1 MANFKIGDVL
11 DYIQP
16 TKYIV
21 LSSIYSNKYDIPVL
35 TPGDSF
41 ILGYTNEKIG
51 VYKASKNNPVIL
63 FDDFTTSIKWVDF
76 PFKVKSSACKILVP
90 RKNCNMRYMYYL
102 MKYINFDHSQHKRY
116 WISEYSKIEI
126 KQKQYEIQEH
136 IVEVLD
142 HINNLINSKYYEINY
157 LDQLIKSRFI
167 EMFGDIIENPKGW
180 PTDSLK
186 NITDVRDGTHDSPKY
201 VQDGYP
207 FITSKNITNGDIDF
221 SNVQYIS
228 KEDYQHIEVRS
239 HVDDGDILMPMIGTV
254 GGAIIVKKDRDFA
267 IKNVCLIK
275 FKNSEKVT
283 NVFIKY
289 VLNSEQMMSHLENIK
304 KGGNQPFVSLG
315 TLRSLNVVLPPL
327 DIQKEFEKFVQQI
340 DKSKF
345 IVQQQIKEL
354 QELLD
359 SKMDEYFR

>member
-167 EMFGDIIENPKGW
+167 EMFENKGF
-180 PTDSLK
+180 PLSTIGKTCVLK
-186 NITDVRDGTHDSPKY
+186 SGKT
-201 VQDGYP
+201 
-207 FITSKNITNGDIDF
+207 F
-221 SNVQYIS
+221 S
-228 KEDYQHIEVRS
+228 KELEQS
-239 HVDDGDILMPMIGTV
+239 FGDILYIKVSDMNLSGNEKYITTSKTFVSKHIAGKTIIPTNSVIFPKR
-254 GGAIIVKKDRDFA
+254 GGAIGTNKKRINQCEICIDLNTMA
-267 IKNVCLIK
+267 
-275 FKNSEKVT
+275 VT
-283 NVFIKY
+283 PKAG
-289 VLNSEQMMSHLENIK
+289 LNIQYLYQYFLNIDM
-304 KGGNQPFVSLG
+304 G
-315 TLRSLNVVLPPL
+315 TLYNGSSVPQINNKDIEPLTIIIPPIEL
-327 DIQKEFEKFVQQI
+327 QNEFAEFVKLI